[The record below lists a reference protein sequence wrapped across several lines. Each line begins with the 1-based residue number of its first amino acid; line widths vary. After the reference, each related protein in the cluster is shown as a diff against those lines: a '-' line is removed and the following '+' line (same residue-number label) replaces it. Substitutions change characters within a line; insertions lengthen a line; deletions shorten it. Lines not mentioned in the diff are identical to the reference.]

1 MDSAF
6 ADRTLTPPHSLFISL
21 ALSLS
26 PTLLLCL
33 YMCLQDKKKLKRW
46 RVGKEGGAESDGRK
60 EKSEAQGLK
69 TYSKASSN
77 PTQEG

>member
-6 ADRTLTPPHSLFISL
+6 ADRTLTPPHSLYLSRS
-21 ALSLS
+21 LSLS
-26 PTLLLCL
+26 HFAALSVYVSPR
-33 YMCLQDKKKLKRW
+33 QKKKLKRW

-69 TYSKASSN
+69 TYSRASSN